1 MYGTGCGAVAE
12 GWVRCVAQGEGRR
25 AMKSV
30 AASVAVALGLRE
42 GPPLDTKEF
51 GFT

>member
-1 MYGTGCGAVAE
+1 MCGT
-12 GWVRCVAQGEGRR
+12 GEGRR
-25 AMKSV
+25 AV